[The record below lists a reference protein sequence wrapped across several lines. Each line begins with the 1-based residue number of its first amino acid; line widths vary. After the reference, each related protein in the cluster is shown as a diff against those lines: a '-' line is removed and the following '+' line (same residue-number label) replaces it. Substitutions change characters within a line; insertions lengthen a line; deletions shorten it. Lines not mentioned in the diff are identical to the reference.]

1 MNKPGLS
8 ARITIIMLSLGLV
21 AMLAASLKYRLEDH
35 PLITNIAPHTA
46 RQAAPVENSAPE
58 QALDAMAEVM
68 QNDPEQASM
77 IALMLRMQMNPN
89 DPDTLLD
96 LSDMFIRGNDL
107 ERAENFINRAAVAA
121 PSDARPPFYLGVLR
135 ERQGKYAEAADS
147 LERSLS
153 MRDNPAARFSLTV
166 LRIYHLNDKAAG
178 KAQLETALQA
188 PGLTDHLKK
197 LIEEE
202 LSKL

>member
-121 PSDARPPFYLGVLR
+121 PSDARQPFSLRVLR

-153 MRDNPAARFSLTV
+153 MRDNPAARFSLAV

>member
-21 AMLAASLKYRLEDH
+21 AMLAASLKYPLEDH
-35 PLITNIAPHTA
+35 PLTTNIAPHTP
-46 RQAAPVENSAPE
+46 RQAAPVENGDPE

-68 QNDPEQASM
+68 QNEPEQASM

-89 DPDTLLD
+89 DLDTLLD

-153 MRDNPAARFSLTV
+153 MRDNPAARFSLAV

>member
-35 PLITNIAPHTA
+35 PLITNIVPQTA
-46 RQAAPVENSAPE
+46 RQAAPVENGDPK
-58 QALDAMAEVM
+58 QGLDAMAEAM
-68 QNDPEQASM
+68 QNDPEQAAM
-77 IALMLRMQMNPN
+77 IALMQKMQANPN

-96 LSDMFIRGNDL
+96 LSDLFIRRGDP
-107 ERAENFINRAAVAA
+107 ERAESFINRAAVAA

-147 LERSLS
+147 LERSLA
-153 MRDNPAARFSLTV
+153 MRDNPAARFSLAV
-166 LRIYHLNDKAAG
+166 LRIYHLNDRAAG
-178 KAQLETALQA
+178 KAQLEAALQA
-188 PGLTDHLKK
+188 PGLT
-197 LIEEE
+197 EE
-202 LSKL
+202 LKTLITEELAKL

>member
-68 QNDPEQASM
+68 QIYPEQASM

-96 LSDMFIRGNDL
+96 LSDMFIRRNDL

-153 MRDNPAARFSLTV
+153 MRDNPAARFSLAV

>member
-35 PLITNIAPHTA
+35 PLITNIAPQTP
-46 RQAAPVENSAPE
+46 RQAAPVENGDPE

-96 LSDMFIRGNDL
+96 LRERSGTRGKFYQPRRGS
-107 ERAENFINRAAVAA
+107 RAVR
-121 PSDARPPFYLGVLR
+121 RPPALLSR
-135 ERQGKYAEAADS
+135 RAQG
-147 LERSLS
+147 
-153 MRDNPAARFSLTV
+153 T
-166 LRIYHLNDKAAG
+166 AG
-178 KAQLETALQA
+178 QVRGSG
-188 PGLTDHLKK
+188 GLAGTFPVHAG
-197 LIEEE
+197 
-202 LSKL
+202 